1 MRKILYLLPVAA
13 FFVSC
18 VADSI
23 QEELSTSQ
31 GQHGVCLFDASIS
44 EREGTRVVGEWG
56 TDGILAEWESS
67 DRIGVFAG
75 DETQAAVFTVKEL
88 DGTNAVFEGET
99 IADAASYLAFYP
111 YSELLGREGTS
122 LSGKMNFLQRY
133 SSPGYGENRIGIQP
147 DFFPMLAYSPT
158 GAHSLSFRQM
168 CAYIRVRVRASAT
181 LAGDTYLKSVI
192 LQGND
197 GEVLAGEGIRV
208 AVAAAD
214 DASLNI
220 RTGDPVLSVDASEQ
234 TYSAVALDLTDPDQ
248 PEGETNGSLLSQSE
262 FTEFYIALP
271 PQNFAKGCKLTFID
285 TRNRYMGTLT
295 SKPFNAARAQFV
307 TFRAGGG
314 EKVFEYI
321 ADNALIWQDTP
332 RLLLHANR
340 QAESPSGYDLTGGSD
355 ANLAN
360 CYVITPS
367 MLAAHPDGLFCFPA
381 KSPVQSG
388 TVYWDDLLLD
398 TNDYMV
404 FTVDKTMART
414 GGNAVIGY
422 LDPAT
427 GLVKWSWHI
436 WVVTDELF
444 AKDQDYERQEGEQT
458 LIYRMMDRNLG
469 ANDPTGS
476 GDKSRS
482 CLYQWGRKDPFSNA
496 TTVYGPEG
504 NTLDMHSWPS
514 CEGYTMIRYGMPR
527 SAASRGIISTTAPW
541 SSRSRIRRPTSP
553 MPMRRIYRTPI
564 RHGCAA
570 MFRGIR
576 TTVSGAPISRRRPWA
591 PRPFCSRKAPSIPVR
606 LGTASP

>member
-197 GEVLAGEGIRV
+197 GEVLAGEH
-208 AVAAAD
+208 
-214 DASLNI
+214 ASN
-220 RTGDPVLSVDASEQ
+220 
-234 TYSAVALDLTDPDQ
+234 
-248 PEGETNGSLLSQSE
+248 
-262 FTEFYIALP
+262 FALP
-271 PQNFAKGCKLTFID
+271 QERPQ
-285 TRNRYMGTLT
+285 
-295 SKPFNAARAQFV
+295 AA
-307 TFRAGGG
+307 
-314 EKVFEYI
+314 
-321 ADNALIWQDTP
+321 L
-332 RLLLHANR
+332 
-340 QAESPSGYDLTGGSD
+340 
-355 ANLAN
+355 
-360 CYVITPS
+360 
-367 MLAAHPDGLFCFPA
+367 
-381 KSPVQSG
+381 
-388 TVYWDDLLLD
+388 
-398 TNDYMV
+398 
-404 FTVDKTMART
+404 
-414 GGNAVIGY
+414 
-422 LDPAT
+422 
-427 GLVKWSWHI
+427 
-436 WVVTDELF
+436 
-444 AKDQDYERQEGEQT
+444 
-458 LIYRMMDRNLG
+458 
-469 ANDPTGS
+469 
-476 GDKSRS
+476 
-482 CLYQWGRKDPFSNA
+482 
-496 TTVYGPEG
+496 
-504 NTLDMHSWPS
+504 
-514 CEGYTMIRYGMPR
+514 
-527 SAASRGIISTTAPW
+527 STTRIL
-541 SSRSRIRRPTSP
+541 SRQ
-553 MPMRRIYRTPI
+553 M
-564 RHGCAA
+564 
-570 MFRGIR
+570 
-576 TTVSGAPISRRRPWA
+576 GATR
-591 PRPFCSRKAPSIPVR
+591 
-606 LGTASP
+606 

>member
-31 GQHGVCLFDASIS
+31 GQYGVCLFDASIS

-436 WVVTDELF
+436 WVVTD
-444 AKDQDYERQEGEQT
+444 
-458 LIYRMMDRNLG
+458 
-469 ANDPTGS
+469 
-476 GDKSRS
+476 
-482 CLYQWGRKDPFSNA
+482 
-496 TTVYGPEG
+496 
-504 NTLDMHSWPS
+504 
-514 CEGYTMIRYGMPR
+514 
-527 SAASRGIISTTAPW
+527 
-541 SSRSRIRRPTSP
+541 
-553 MPMRRIYRTPI
+553 
-564 RHGCAA
+564 
-570 MFRGIR
+570 
-576 TTVSGAPISRRRPWA
+576 
-591 PRPFCSRKAPSIPVR
+591 
-606 LGTASP
+606 

>member
-1 MRKILYLLPVAA
+1 M
-13 FFVSC
+13 
-18 VADSI
+18 
-23 QEELSTSQ
+23 
-31 GQHGVCLFDASIS
+31 
-44 EREGTRVVGEWG
+44 
-56 TDGILAEWESS
+56 
-67 DRIGVFAG
+67 
-75 DETQAAVFTVKEL
+75 
-88 DGTNAVFEGET
+88 
-99 IADAASYLAFYP
+99 
-111 YSELLGREGTS
+111 
-122 LSGKMNFLQRY
+122 
-133 SSPGYGENRIGIQP
+133 
-147 DFFPMLAYSPT
+147 
-158 GAHSLSFRQM
+158 
-168 CAYIRVRVRASAT
+168 
-181 LAGDTYLKSVI
+181 
-192 LQGND
+192 
-197 GEVLAGEGIRV
+197 
-208 AVAAAD
+208 
-214 DASLNI
+214 
-220 RTGDPVLSVDASEQ
+220 
-234 TYSAVALDLTDPDQ
+234 ALDLTDPDQ

-444 AKDQDYERQEGEQT
+444 AKDQDYERQEGE
-458 LIYRMMDRNLG
+458 
-469 ANDPTGS
+469 
-476 GDKSRS
+476 
-482 CLYQWGRKDPFSNA
+482 
-496 TTVYGPEG
+496 G

-514 CEGYTMIRYGMPR
+514 CEGYTIDPVWNAQIGRKSGDYLYNGTVEFTLSHPATYISYADEKDISNPNQTWLR
-527 SAASRGIISTTAPW
+527 SDVPGHQNDRLWGTYFEKEAVGAATVLLSKSAFDPCPAGYRIPLIAPLKF
-541 SSRSRIRRPTSP
+541 T
-553 MPMRRIYRTPI
+553 
-564 RHGCAA
+564 
-570 MFRGIR
+570 
-576 TTVSGAPISRRRPWA
+576 
-591 PRPFCSRKAPSIPVR
+591 
-606 LGTASP
+606 